1 MAAKKLLGWSLAI
14 AGVLGTGP
22 LLLGRGQP
30 AYKASLDEI
39 SQMSPVKRAAL
50 DRRYQQYKA
59 ITEAERANLRKLHW
73 EIEADRAKGA
83 RLLGTMQ
90 DYCDWLKLIDSWQQ
104 DDLVHITDPLARA
117 KRVAEIHA
125 ERQARV
131 AGTPGENSEGPAAF
145 RDRLILSE
153 DQLSRMFDV
162 LARRLNNVS
171 EDDQK
176 SIDAAKGLKRW
187 GIQMKLLNKQVP
199 VDRLFQTLAPA
210 ELKEMIDASG
220 HTDLG
225 LLISDKSPVPEM
237 RRKDVVRAS
246 FGVSMFM
253 QKRREAANV
262 TDAQLQAFLTQ
273 LPREQQ
279 DQLLRMRAE
288 DFKNQLRAMSLEQDP
303 DIQLLHTMLGPLFRN
318 AQQMFDRPP
327 GSFRGPGSPG
337 GPNGGGPGGRP
348 EEGENGRPFRP
359 FDGKRPEGRPF
370 REGRDGPDGRDRPE
384 EREGPGQRPRPDDRP
399 PPDRPP
405 PEPPRPE

>member
-1 MAAKKLLGWSLAI
+1 MAAKKILGWSLAI

-39 SQMSPVKRAAL
+39 SQMSPVERAAL

-59 ITEAERANLRKLHW
+59 LTEAERANLRKLHW
-73 EIEADRAKGA
+73 ELDADRSKGA

-104 DDLVHITDPLARA
+104 DDLVHIADPLARA
-117 KRVAEIHA
+117 KRVSEIHT
-125 ERQARV
+125 ERQERV
-131 AGTPGENSEGPAAF
+131 AGPPGENSEGPAAF

-176 SIDAAKGLKRW
+176 AIDTAKGLKRW
-187 GIQMKLLNKQVP
+187 GIQMKLLNKQVQ

-210 ELKEMIDASG
+210 ELKEMIEASG
-220 HTDLG
+220 HADLA
-225 LLISDKSPVPEM
+225 LLISDRSPVPEM
-237 RRKDVVRAS
+237 RRKDVIRAS

-318 AQQMFDRPP
+318 AQQMFERP
-327 GSFRGPGSPG
+327 GSFRGPGGPG

-348 EEGENGRPFRP
+348 EDGENGRPFRP
-359 FDGKRPEGRPF
+359 LFDGKRPEGRPF
-370 REGRDGPDGRDRPE
+370 REGRDGPPDD
-384 EREGPGQRPRPDDRP
+384 REGPGQRPRPEDRP
-399 PPDRPP
+399 LPDRPP
-405 PEPPRPE
+405 PEPPRPA